1 MEKVFD
7 NYKAVYKHILS
18 SFYPS
23 LGKTGF
29 QERNLTVNFS
39 KAYEKTFPNDTVFSW
54 FELQFGKENS
64 NHFDCLIVNKSQKE
78 MLFIESKR
86 FSDTTKKVKSVL
98 NDIKRIYDFVHTDL
112 GEDDRFKEFYDKGY
126 KAYGMILA
134 DIWQENS
141 RKRQLYDLFK
151 AESFFKEIPSFLKT
165 DCEEYK
171 AILNLL
177 PNDDSEEYFVTDLLY
192 QYQKE
197 DGSNGYK
204 VMVESQDQD
213 KEAFYSLLSFLWEI

>member
-1 MEKVFD
+1 MF
-7 NYKAVYKHILS
+7 
-18 SFYPS
+18 
-23 LGKTGF
+23 
-29 QERNLTVNFS
+29 
-39 KAYEKTFPNDTVFSW
+39 
-54 FELQFGKENS
+54 
-64 NHFDCLIVNKSQKE
+64 
-78 MLFIESKR
+78 FIESKR

-98 NDIKRIYDFVHTDL
+98 NDIKRVYDFVHTDL
-112 GEDDRFKEFYDKGY
+112 GKDDRFTKFYDKGY

-141 RKRQLYDLFK
+141 RKKQLYDLFK
-151 AESFFKEIPSFLKT
+151 TNSFFKEIPSFLKT

-177 PNDDSEEYFVTDLLY
+177 PNDGSEKYFVTDLLS

-204 VMVESQDQD
+204 VIKSQD
-213 KEAFYSLLSFLWEI
+213 KKAFYSLLSFLWEI